1 MNSRTHSTTVA
12 AWHADVFAYLS
23 QSANIPEWAPGFARE
38 VRVDGDDV
46 LVTNDAGERRV
57 RVRLN
62 EEFGIVDFLAVR
74 ADGLPSRRR
83 YGSSPPAPTRPR
95 CCSPSFASRV
105 NTTRISPSAP
115 RSSRASSPSCNECLR
130 LRPDETV
137 KAAWILRPRS
147 ACAGTSAG

>member
-46 LVTNDAGERRV
+46 LVTNDDGERRV

-74 ADGLPSRRR
+74 ADGLRL
-83 YGSSPPAPTRPR
+83 SSTIRIVATGAHATEVLFTLFRIQGEDDEN
-95 CCSPSFASRV
+95 FAE
-105 NTTRISPSAP
+105 
-115 RSSRASSPSCNECLR
+115 RAEVIPGELAFVQR
-130 LRPDETV
+130 LLAI
-137 KAAWILRPRS
+137 AAR
-147 ACAGTSAG
+147 

>member
-12 AWHADVFAYLS
+12 AWHADVFVYLS

-74 ADGLPSRRR
+74 ADGLRF
-83 YGSSPPAPTRPR
+83 SSTIRIVATGAHATEVLFTLFRIPGEYDEN
-95 CCSPSFASRV
+95 FAERAEVIPGELAFVQRV
-105 NTTRISPSAP
+105 LAT
-115 RSSRASSPSCNECLR
+115 
-130 LRPDETV
+130 
-137 KAAWILRPRS
+137 AAR
-147 ACAGTSAG
+147 

>member
-23 QSANIPEWAPGFARE
+23 HSANIPEWAPGFARE

-74 ADGLPSRRR
+74 ADGLRL
-83 YGSSPPAPTRPR
+83 SSTIRIVATGAHATDVLFTLFRIPGEYDEK
-95 CCSPSFASRV
+95 FAERAEVIPGELAFVQRV
-105 NTTRISPSAP
+105 
-115 RSSRASSPSCNECLR
+115 L
-130 LRPDETV
+130 
-137 KAAWILRPRS
+137 AAAAR
-147 ACAGTSAG
+147 

>member
-12 AWHADVFAYLS
+12 AWHADVFVYLS

-74 ADGLPSRRR
+74 ADGLRL
-83 YGSSPPAPTRPR
+83 SSTIRIVATGAHATEVLFTLFRIPGEDDEN
-95 CCSPSFASRV
+95 FAE
-105 NTTRISPSAP
+105 
-115 RSSRASSPSCNECLR
+115 RAEVIPGELAFVQR
-130 LRPDETV
+130 LLAI
-137 KAAWILRPRS
+137 AAR
-147 ACAGTSAG
+147 

>member
-74 ADGLPSRRR
+74 ADGLRL
-83 YGSSPPAPTRPR
+83 SSTIRIVATGAHATEVLFTLFRIQGEDDEN
-95 CCSPSFASRV
+95 FAE
-105 NTTRISPSAP
+105 
-115 RSSRASSPSCNECLR
+115 RAEVIPGELAFVQR
-130 LRPDETV
+130 LLAI
-137 KAAWILRPRS
+137 AAR
-147 ACAGTSAG
+147 